1 MKTFLLTTGLIFFS
15 AGNIL
20 AVDLT
25 NNDAQAHQVKITE
38 GSNQP
43 TQVSIEPGATKSIC
57 SSDCQIEVDGIGSVN
72 AKSKDK
78 IEIEEG
84 KIVLP
89 TTSL

>member
-1 MKTFLLTTGLIFFS
+1 MKKFFLAMGLIFFS
-15 AGNIL
+15 AGNVL

-25 NNDAQAHQVKITE
+25 NSDTKAHQVKITE

-43 TQVSIEPGATKSIC
+43 TQVSIEPGATQSVC

-72 AKSKDK
+72 AKSADK

-84 KIVLP
+84 KLVLP
-89 TTSL
+89 VMDI